1 MPDSLAAPEC
11 APMPHDPVLSTRQE
25 AFCRH
30 FTASGNAADAAR
42 RAGYAE
48 GSARQTGH
56 ALLERPY
63 IVERVRQIRMSWQRT
78 ARDEARI
85 ALARLEQAWD
95 AAVAGGSAYLMLQTV
110 RLQAEIAGLVRP
122 AGMRRAVLWP
132 MAGEDEFGEMA
143 EGDAPEAGTAPG
155 PLADAV
161 RRGRARAERAL
172 ARHCAGREA
181 LEEREDFDEIA
192 HAATAERLADA
203 VEERERL
210 PVGFEPP
217 APPPAADVPSPTT
230 LPRRLTTKNSSRPN
244 APANSPATTGSM
256 AQRPCAGAGPGP
268 SGRSPA
274 TAPAGRRWRNG
285 RTSMKSPMRQP
296 PKGSPTPSRSESA
309 CPSASSRP
317 PRPRRRT
324 SLRRRPSRGDLRRKT
339 VPGRMR
345 RRTARRRQGRWRRR
359 RLALPA
365 PQRFRRNLRPLDAG
379 EHRTAEAE
387 QPRMGRGA
395 LRERPLRPVHPR

>member
-1 MPDSLAAPEC
+1 MLDATAA
-11 APMPHDPVLSTRQE
+11 LSTRQE

-63 IVERVRQIRMSWQRT
+63 IVERVRRIRMSWQRT

-95 AAVAGGSAYLMLQTV
+95 AAAASGSAYLMLQTV

-161 RRGRARAERAL
+161 RRGRDRAERVL
-172 ARHCAGREA
+172 ARHSANREA
-181 LEEREDFDEIA
+181 LERQEDFDETA
-192 HAATAERLADA
+192 HTRTAERLADA
-203 VEERERL
+203 IEERERL
-210 PVGFEPP
+210 PVSFEPP
-217 APPPAADVPSPTT
+217 EPPPEEDRPQADDPPEETYEEDGWVGDER
-230 LPRRLTTKNSSRPN
+230 PRDEDRVDSAENDWLY
-244 APANSPATTGSM
+244 
-256 AQRPCAGAGPGP
+256 QR
-268 SGRSPA
+268 
-274 TAPAGRRWRNG
+274 RNG
-285 RTSMKSPMRQP
+285 FAELYDPWTL
-296 PKGSPTPSRSESA
+296 ENIE
-309 CPSASSRP
+309 
-317 PRPRRRT
+317 
-324 SLRRRPSRGDLRRKT
+324 LRRRNSLAWEEARCGNDPFASGD
-339 VPGRMR
+339 P
-345 RRTARRRQGRWRRR
+345 
-359 RLALPA
+359 
-365 PQRFRRNLRPLDAG
+365 
-379 EHRTAEAE
+379 
-387 QPRMGRGA
+387 
-395 LRERPLRPVHPR
+395 ERPDWPEDGEFAPGHDRS